1 MKMPDD
7 IDLIKRT
14 QAGDARALAALVE
27 RHYGSIYAIAYK
39 WCGDQT
45 DAEDIAQNVCIK
57 LGRAV
62 SSFKAQAAFSSWLY
76 RVTLNAVRDFQRAS
90 ARHSQR
96 VKALASVS
104 DEATPATQE
113 TEVMQNDLWAQV
125 KTLPAKQRDAV
136 LLIFSEGLN
145 HAEAADIM
153 GCAESTVSWHIHKAK
168 QTLRNL
174 LES

>member
-1 MKMPDD
+1 MPDD

-27 RHYGSIYAIAYK
+27 RHYGAIYSIAYK

-57 LGRAV
+57 LGRAIAG
-62 SSFKAQAAFSSWLY
+62 FKSKAAFSTWLY
-76 RVTLNAVRDFQRAS
+76 RVTLNAVRDFQRTS
-90 ARHSQR
+90 ARHTQR
-96 VKALASVS
+96 VKALATVS
-104 DEATPATQE
+104 EQAAPATQE
-113 TEVMQNDLWAQV
+113 VGAMNNDLWAHV
-125 KTLPAKQRDAV
+125 KSLPAKQRDAV

-145 HAEAADIM
+145 HAEAASIM
-153 GCAESTVSWHIHKAK
+153 ECAESTVSWHIHEAK
-168 QTLRNL
+168 QTLKDL